1 MITLNNKTYTCP
13 VDVTLSLI
21 GGKWKILILSHLHQ
35 FERRGF
41 SEIRDNLPRV
51 SEKMLMQ
58 QLKELQR
65 DNLIDK
71 KVLSDKPYRVE
82 YFLTEYGKSLS
93 PLYDFMGRWGIDY
106 LKKHNIDYL
115 KDQNLYK

>member
-1 MITLNNKTYTCP
+1 MIKLNDKAYTCP
-13 VDVTLSLI
+13 VDVTLSMI

-35 FERRGF
+35 FGKRGF

-51 SEKMLMQ
+51 SEKMLTQ

-71 KVLSDKPYRVE
+71 KVLSTKPYRVE
-82 YFLTEYGKSLS
+82 YFLTETGTSLS
-93 PLYDFMGRWGIDY
+93 PLYSFLSKWGIDY
-106 LKKHNIDYL
+106 LKRNNIDYL
-115 KDQNLYK
+115 KDQQLYK